1 MNWDD
6 VGFLL
11 SKNRYNE
18 NSLIVEVFTKDH
30 GKMSGII
37 FGGTSKKVKNYLQIG
52 NQLYTT
58 FNSKTENRIGYFKI
72 EIFKAFSPIYF
83 DDPKKLNCILT
94 AMNLIKIL
102 TAESQ
107 TNKNIFNLLND
118 FYQILNEPYW
128 LKEYIFWEL
137 KLLSLLGFNLDL
149 KALVSKEIIDNK
161 ILYIAKSSSEKKIV
175 PNFLIEKNDKPENIK
190 DLLNGLKLIG
200 DFMEKTILK
209 PNNVN
214 YPISRN
220 QFINS
225 LAKLNQNLI

>member
-18 NSLIVEVFTKDH
+18 NSLIVEIFTKNH

-83 DDPKKLNCILT
+83 DDPKKLNCIST
-94 AMNLIKIL
+94 AMNLVKIL

-107 TNKNIFNLLND
+107 TNKNIYNLLND

-128 LKEYIFWEL
+128 LKKYIFWEL

-149 KALVSKEIIDNK
+149 KAMVSKEIIDDK
-161 ILYIAKSSSEKKIV
+161 ILYIAKSSTEKKIV
-175 PNFLIEKNDKPENIK
+175 PNFLIEKNDKSENIK

-225 LAKLNQNLI
+225 LA

>member
-18 NSLIVEVFTKDH
+18 NSLIVEIFTKNH

-83 DDPKKLNCILT
+83 DDPKKLNCIST

-107 TNKNIFNLLND
+107 TNKNIYNLLND

-128 LKEYIFWEL
+128 LKKYIFWEL

-149 KALVSKEIIDNK
+149 KAMVSKEIIDDK
-161 ILYIAKSSSEKKIV
+161 ILYIAKSSTEKKIV
-175 PNFLIEKNDKPENIK
+175 PNFLIEKNDKSENIK

-200 DFMEKTILK
+200 DFMEKNILK

-225 LAKLNQNLI
+225 LG

>member
-18 NSLIVEVFTKDH
+18 NSLIVEIFTKDH
-30 GKMSGII
+30 GKISGII
-37 FGGTSKKVKNYLQIG
+37 FGGTSKKIKNYLQIG

-58 FNSKTENRIGYFKI
+58 FNSKTENKIGYFKI

-83 DDPKKLNCILT
+83 DNPNKLNCISTAMSLIKLLT
-94 AMNLIKIL
+94 AD
-102 TAESQ
+102 SQ
-107 TNKNIFNLLND
+107 ANKNVYDLLNN
-118 FYQILNEPYW
+118 FYQILNDTYW
-128 LKEYIFWEL
+128 LKKYIFWEL
-137 KLLSLLGFNLDL
+137 KLLGLLGFNLDL
-149 KALVSKEIIDNK
+149 ETMVSKELINNK
-161 ILYIAKSSSEKKIV
+161 TLYIAKSSTEKKIV
-175 PNFLIEKNDKPENIK
+175 PNFLIEKNDKPEDIK
-190 DLLNGLKLIG
+190 DLLNGLKLVG

-214 YPISRN
+214 FPISRN

-225 LAKLNQNLI
+225 LQNFV